1 MSTETGVTMTLSRQ
15 ALIVPEH
22 IQHLKILLIGAGSIG
37 SMTALMLLRMGV
49 QTLTVYDKDV
59 VNIEN
64 VGPSAYGLN
73 DLTRTK
79 LDALRD
85 LALTTTGIS
94 ITTKNRFYTSQREQ
108 ADVVIVTVDSMEA
121 RRFIWERQNISGWK
135 LWIDARMGFD
145 QCSTTTC
152 FSDDSESMEFYA
164 KSIARAGAPLPCGQ
178 KATAFISGGIVVGFI
193 GTVLTRWIRG
203 LAVPTEIFYKGFVD
217 DAPFFSV
224 ME

>member
-1 MSTETGVTMTLSRQ
+1 MPTGVTMTLSRQ

-49 QTLTVYDKDV
+49 KTLTVYDKDV
-59 VNIEN
+59 VSIEN

-79 LDALRD
+79 LDALQS
-85 LALTTTGIS
+85 LALTSTGIS
-94 ITTKNRFYTSQREQ
+94 ITTKNRFYTSQREE
-108 ADVVIVTVDSMEA
+108 ADVVVVTVDSMEA
-121 RRFIWERQNISGWK
+121 RRFIWKHQRISGWRM
-135 LWIDARMGFD
+135 WIDARMGFD
-145 QCSTTTC
+145 QCSTTVC
-152 FSDDSESMEFYA
+152 FSDNPESTEFYSR
-164 KSIARAGAPLPCGQ
+164 SIARAGAPLPCGQ

-203 LAVPTEIFYKGFVD
+203 LPVPQELFYKGFVD
-217 DAPFFSV
+217 DAPWFSV
-224 ME
+224 MG